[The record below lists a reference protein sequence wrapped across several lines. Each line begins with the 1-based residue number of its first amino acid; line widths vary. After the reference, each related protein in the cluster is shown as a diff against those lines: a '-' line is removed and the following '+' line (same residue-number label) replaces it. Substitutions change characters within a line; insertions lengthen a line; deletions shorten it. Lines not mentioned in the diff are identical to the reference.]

1 MQNYKCIDCRLCRN
15 VKRNQNLIFCT
26 RILMFCSFFSQIYNG
41 IHNCPKQWS
50 LHLGLMVPRTLIT
63 VYRCIQNH
71 RIVIGTIYKSWI
83 TVVHQNSINMDMQL
97 ISSACKHYYSWRQ
110 FLRSIKIMFYKQ
122 WHTLAIKDYQNNTQK
137 SSIYTVEVIC
147 FSPWGCLLIV
157 H

>member
-1 MQNYKCIDCRLCRN
+1 MFALERNYYFTVSWYNYHSCKTTNVLIEDCVGMWNEIKIWYSAREFLCFAR
-15 VKRNQNLIFCT
+15 
-26 RILMFCSFFSQIYNG
+26 FFSQTYNG
-41 IHNCPKQWS
+41 IHNCPTRWS
-50 LHLGLMVPRTLIT
+50 LHLGPMVPHTLIT

-97 ISSACKHYYSWRQ
+97 ISSACKHYYSWGQ

-137 SSIYTVEVIC
+137 S
-147 FSPWGCLLIV
+147 
-157 H
+157 